1 MLIKS
6 SLFVDLNVV
15 LSFFFSSSIL
25 GIMNRK

>member
-15 LSFFFSSSIL
+15 LSFFSSSIL

>member
-15 LSFFFSSSIL
+15 LYFFFSSSIL